1 MVAVQARA
9 GIREGPAWPLA
20 GGIIAGV
27 VLDAVFGDPR
37 RGHPVA
43 VFGRAAQALQDRV
56 YRDSVPH
63 GAGYAALCIYGP
75 RHPSPNAGRCEA
87 AFADALGVRLGGTNT
102 YGGVTEERQWLGDG
116 RGPEPADIATA
127 VRLCRA
133 DDCGCGDRCGRS
145 CAGGPARGRC
155 RAAGAVKGALLVA
168 GTGSDA
174 GQSITTAGLCRWLWR
189 QGVSSP
195 RSRPRTCHP
204 TRSSSPMARRSA
216 RRPGQRTAEVLYEP
230 PIAGG

>member
-133 DDCGCGDRCGRS
+133 DDCGCGDRAAAAALVAPR
-145 CAGGPARGRC
+145 AG
-155 RAAGAVKGALLVA
+155 AAGRL
-168 GTGSDA
+168 
-174 GQSITTAGLCRWLWR
+174 
-189 QGVSSP
+189 
-195 RSRPRTCHP
+195 
-204 TRSSSPMARRSA
+204 AR
-216 RRPGQRTAEVLYEP
+216 
-230 PIAGG
+230 